1 MYEGVDHVVIA
12 VSDLEAGIK
21 QYEAILGVP
30 VSRRGKAPG
39 FDNAHFVMPDKT
51 MLELVSPT
59 DEDGPVARKIK
70 NTGQGVHLVAVRVD
84 DLDATVARLRKDGV
98 RLIGDPGEG
107 NPVKGQVFVHPAH
120 AGGLLMQIVAR
131 GAASE

>member
-1 MYEGVDHVVIA
+1 MFQGVDHVVIA

-30 VSRRGKAPG
+30 VSRRGQVTG
-39 FDNAHFVMPDKT
+39 FNNAHFDLPDQT

-59 DEDGPVARKIK
+59 DETGPVARKIQ
-70 NTGQGVHLVAVRVD
+70 NSGQGVHLVAVRVD

-120 AGGLLMQIVAR
+120 AGGVLMQIVAR
-131 GAASE
+131 GAH